1 MEYIV
6 TLNGNKYDV
15 EIERVDAPKQE
26 TPVNTAQKA
35 AAPQKETS
43 STDESIV
50 AAPIPGTVTNIKV
63 SVGQQVKRGQTLII
77 LEAMKMEN
85 EILAAHDAVVQSISV
100 SKGASVNTGDMLL
113 TLK

>member
-1 MEYIV
+1 MGGWIMKYTV
-6 TLNGNKYDV
+6 TLNGSKYDV
-15 EIERVDAPKQE
+15 EIERADAPKQE
-26 TPVNTAQKA
+26 APVSTAK
-35 AAPQKETS
+35 KETS
-43 STDESIV
+43 ASDEDIV
-50 AAPIPGTVTNIKV
+50 TAPIPGTVYEIKV

-85 EILAAHDAVVQSISV
+85 EILAARDAVVQSISV